1 MTLMTYV
8 GVCAS
13 KAPSRS
19 EIAQLSASA
28 SALVEEDPGHL
39 DMSAFLGNVRPAAA
53 AISAKL
59 GNSHLL
65 NASKR
70 SSGPSISPERLPR
83 R

>member
-19 EIAQLSASA
+19 EIAQLSA

-83 R
+83 Q